1 MTPNSTPPVPK
12 IPAAYRRTATR
23 CVVALILGWI
33 SIELLIRQTP
43 LPKSLTS
50 PPPLAVEFVDRTG
63 TPLRTT
69 PTQHASQTPL
79 ETLPKP
85 LRDAILAAEDKRF
98 LQHQGVDLQR
108 TLRAL
113 WDNAREHRV
122 VSGASTITQQLIKV
136 ALLQEENASPTRSGR
151 SIVGKIYRV
160 LAAKKLERQWPKQ
173 RILAEYANRVE
184 LGNLTRGFVA
194 ASRFYFDKTVESL
207 DIADAALLAGIV
219 QAPGRLNPLKN
230 PDGALARRNE
240 IISRLRREDWISA
253 EQADRAQKRPLALFT
268 RGRPFR
274 APHFVELLLQR
285 PDTPRSGTIATSLDL
300 TLQTNAEQIVRK
312 HLALL
317 ASRKVSEAAV
327 VIIDNPTGEVRAL
340 VGSSD
345 YHKNPS
351 GMVNY
356 AWTPRSPGS
365 ALKPFTYLLAL
376 NHGVSPGSVLEDIPS
391 TFNTPEGPY
400 EPDNYTRHFSGPVLM
415 RRALACSLNVPAVR
429 LLDRLGGPRPLASM
443 LTDFGISTLTKSPAH
458 YGLGLTL
465 GNPEVRLLELTNAY
479 AALARL
485 ENFAPFR
492 LTPAN
497 TTIPMGASRSA
508 WLIANMLSDNL
519 ARASTFGLKSPL
531 RFDFP
536 VACKTGTS
544 TSFRDN
550 WAIAYTP
557 AFTVGVWAGNPDGTE
572 MQGVSGVTGAGPILH
587 DVVQQLALRKAPDW
601 YPIRKDLA
609 EHHIDPYLGTLSTK
623 PDAIREW
630 FPIETP
636 PPPENPEQRTS
647 DGRRILSPVFYHW
660 LKAQPYEKQFHAEP
674 PEGLRVLSPQEGR
687 VFLVDETFPSSRW
700 IPLQSECKN
709 PVTWH
714 SETLQIKG
722 DKSHLATGAPGVHRV
737 TATDSITHES
747 IVTSFEIRPHQTE
760 LTPPSEPKRP
770 PLSPRTP

>member
-1 MTPNSTPPVPK
+1 VRPTRELPTPNAPP
-12 IPAAYRRTATR
+12 AYRRIATQ
-23 CVVALILGWI
+23 CTIAL
-33 SIELLIRQTP
+33 LLAWGLLEVLIKWTSLP
-43 LPKSLTS
+43 LSLHN
-50 PPPLAVEFVDRTG
+50 PPAAPVEFVDRNG

-69 PTQHASQTPL
+69 PAPHASPSPL
-79 ETLPKP
+79 QSLPNT

-98 LQHQGVDLQR
+98 LQHQGVDPQR
-108 TLRAL
+108 ALRAL
-113 WDNAREHRV
+113 WDNARERRI
-122 VSGASTITQQLIKV
+122 VSGASTISQQLIKI
-136 ALLQEENASPTRSGR
+136 ALLQEEPDFGTRAGR
-151 SIVGKIYRV
+151 SLSRKIHRV
-160 LAAKKLERQWPKQ
+160 LAAKKLERQWPKS
-173 RILAEYANRVE
+173 RILSEYASRVE
-184 LGNLTRGFVA
+184 LGNLTRGFAA
-194 ASRFYFDKTVESL
+194 ASQFYFDKSVESL
-207 DIADAALLAGIV
+207 DTADAALLAGLI

-230 PDGALARRNE
+230 PQGALARRNE
-240 IISRLRREDWISA
+240 IISRLHREDWITT
-253 EQADRAQKRPLALFT
+253 EEADRARKRPLALST

-274 APHFVELLLQR
+274 APHFVDLLLQR
-285 PDTPRSGTIATSLDL
+285 PDTPRSGTIVTSLDL
-300 TLQTNAEQIVRK
+300 PLQTTAEQIVRK
-312 HLALL
+312 HLSLL

-327 VIIDNPTGEVRAL
+327 VVIDNPTGEVRAL
-340 VGSSD
+340 VGSGD
-345 YHKNPS
+345 YHRSPS

-376 NHGVSPGSVLEDIPS
+376 NHEVSPGSVLEDIPS

-400 EPDNYTRHFSGPVLM
+400 EPDNYSQYFSGPVLM
-415 RRALACSLNVPAVR
+415 RRALASSLNVPAVR
-429 LLDRLGGPRPLASM
+429 LLDRIGGPRPLASM

-485 ENFAPFR
+485 EHFAPFR

-508 WLIANMLSDNL
+508 WLIADMLSDNL

-531 RFDFP
+531 RFEFP

-557 AFTVGVWAGNPDGTE
+557 SFTVGVWAGNPDGSE

-587 DVVQQLALRKAPDW
+587 DIVQQLALRKPPTW
-601 YPIRKDLA
+601 YPTRMDLV
-609 EHHIDPYLGTLSTK
+609 EHRIDPCLGTLSTK
-623 PDAIREW
+623 TDAIREW
-630 FPIETP
+630 FPVETP
-636 PPPENPEQRTS
+636 PPPENPRQRTS
-647 DGRRILSPVFYHW
+647 DGRRILSPVFYPW
-660 LKAQPYEKQFHAEP
+660 LKSRPHDTRFHAEP
-674 PEGLRVLSPQEGR
+674 PDGLRVLSPQEGR
-687 VFLVDETFPSSRW
+687 IFLVDDTFPSSRW

-722 DKSHLATGAPGVHRV
+722 DTSYLATGTPGVHSV
-737 TATDSITHES
+737 TATDSVTQETV
-747 IVTSFEIRPHQTE
+747 VTSFEIRLHQAS
-760 LTPPSEPKRP
+760 LTPPREPKRRP
-770 PLSPRTP
+770 FSSRAP